1 MSFAVG
7 GLNSLTSVMAEFP
20 ITLSLQKWIEPH
32 VFVLSILQFVWQDLG
47 IACKSFNS
55 RKKYINHG
63 NLMNGQK
70 LPFKKVFSKNRF
82 FIKIAVLQ
90 SIKLIA
96 RSKTFK
102 NTSEEILFRGL

>member
-55 RKKYINHG
+55 RKKY
-63 NLMNGQK
+63 
-70 LPFKKVFSKNRF
+70 
-82 FIKIAVLQ
+82 VL
-90 SIKLIA
+90 ITGI
-96 RSKTFK
+96 
-102 NTSEEILFRGL
+102 